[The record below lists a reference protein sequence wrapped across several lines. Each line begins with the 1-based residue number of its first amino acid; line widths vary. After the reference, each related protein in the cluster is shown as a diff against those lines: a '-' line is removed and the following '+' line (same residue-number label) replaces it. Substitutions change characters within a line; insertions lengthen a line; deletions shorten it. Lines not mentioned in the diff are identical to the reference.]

1 MVVRY
6 QHTTARGEYTLHLEF
21 ATEEDRDVWIQ
32 EVTKIS
38 EDIGGLIRHGDHN
51 CREGYSDFRDEAKEV
66 HFPIIR
72 DFMERWGRKRV
83 PQEVVMG
90 TRYLEGENDTPEEEM
105 LFGPPPPI
113 TPKKPKA
120 KKAKK
125 AKKEDDHDEDDEVP
139 EEERIARS
147 LAIATQR
154 PLKEVK
160 EALARGEDKGK
171 DVDAIVTL
179 EAVGYSIVGG
189 KIPNAK
195 DIPCDSDDS
204 SCSEHEQEKV
214 SRILLETANGV
225 DESLDEEEEEED
237 SSSEDDDPSKQLN
250 FRVYN
255 DRKAAKTNNDSGE
268 EK

>member
-72 DFMERWGRKRV
+72 DFMECWGRERV
-83 PQEVVMG
+83 PQEIVVG
-90 TRYLEGENDTPEEEM
+90 TRYLEVENDTPEEEM
-105 LFGPPPPI
+105 LFGPPPPT
-113 TPKKPKA
+113 TPKKP
-120 KKAKK
+120 KAKK

-179 EAVGYSIVGG
+179 EAGGYSIVGG

-214 SRILLETANGV
+214 SRILLETATGLE
-225 DESLDEEEEEED
+225 ESIDDEEQD
-237 SSSEDDDPSKQLN
+237 SSSEDDDPSRPLN

-255 DRKAAKTNNDSGE
+255 NRKSTDGDDNSN
-268 EK
+268 